1 MNTFKRILCIVLCF
15 YMLNSPAYGFTEKIE
30 PLDESE
36 IKTNIEEE
44 YGLKIIYSKDDE
56 NIDYMDCMLVLER
69 SLRRFPEGV
78 IKEITDYYSKM
89 GIETNVVI
97 NKTEKIADLFS
108 EYVLGDKSATV
119 YINALQ
125 NSMYNDE
132 CVASEESTVHEL
144 SHLISDYMYETYG
157 HDRMENDFL
166 KFNGGFQYGNW
177 EEKSDVFLN
186 KHSAMSFEDEVA
198 DLIWYTEVHP
208 ELLRALD
215 CEEKEI
221 VHKKIEYLAEVFD
234 QCFDSVSE
242 NTKLWMDAFPQEPDM
257 WAIDT
262 ITQLKNAS
270 IIPEEFEGMYDAYI
284 TKENFYTLVMNVVES
299 KLGKEELSNNFNLYM
314 QEEYVSLDPVKGE
327 IFMNDGMAVLDRS
340 MLCSNKEVIYKAYQ
354 MGFLGHE
361 GAGLEPD
368 SYITRL
374 EAAKMFAY
382 IANSQGMDIS
392 DYEVINYTDIDDV
405 QDSEKPFIYFAATKG
420 ILKGYGYNF
429 NPNGYCTYQETYIM
443 LMRLYNLL

>member
-1 MNTFKRILCIVLCF
+1 
-15 YMLNSPAYGFTEKIE
+15 
-30 PLDESE
+30 
-36 IKTNIEEE
+36 
-44 YGLKIIYSKDDE
+44 
-56 NIDYMDCMLVLER
+56 
-69 SLRRFPEGV
+69 
-78 IKEITDYYSKM
+78 
-89 GIETNVVI
+89 
-97 NKTEKIADLFS
+97 
-108 EYVLGDKSATV
+108 
-119 YINALQ
+119 
-125 NSMYNDE
+125 
-132 CVASEESTVHEL
+132 
-144 SHLISDYMYETYG
+144 
-157 HDRMENDFL
+157 
-166 KFNGGFQYGNW
+166 
-177 EEKSDVFLN
+177 
-186 KHSAMSFEDEVA
+186 
-198 DLIWYTEVHP
+198 
-208 ELLRALD
+208 
-215 CEEKEI
+215 
-221 VHKKIEYLAEVFD
+221 
-234 QCFDSVSE
+234 
-242 NTKLWMDAFPQEPDM
+242 MDAFPQEPDM

>member
-1 MNTFKRILCIVLCF
+1 
-15 YMLNSPAYGFTEKIE
+15 MLNSPAYGFAETIE

-44 YGLKIIYSKDDE
+44 YGIKIIYSQDDK

-78 IKEITDYYSKM
+78 IKEITDYYSQM

-108 EYVLGDKSATV
+108 EYVLADKSATV

-132 CVASEESTVHEL
+132 CVASEESTVYEI
-144 SHLISDYMYETYG
+144 SHLISDYMYEIYG
-157 HDRMENDFL
+157 HERMKNDFL
-166 KFNGGFQYGNW
+166 NFNSGFQYGNW
-177 EEKSDVFLN
+177 EECSDVFIN

-208 ELLRALD
+208 ELLRTLD
-215 CEEKEI
+215 SDEKEI
-221 VHKKIEYLAEVFD
+221 IHKKIEYLAEVFD
-234 QCFDSVSE
+234 ECFDSVSE
-242 NTKLWMDAFPQEPDM
+242 NTRLWMEAVPQEPDK
-257 WAIDT
+257 WALET
-262 ITQLKNAS
+262 VTQLKNAS
-270 IIPEEFEGMYDAYI
+270 LIPDEFDGIYDAYI
-284 TKENFYTLVMNVVES
+284 TKENFYTLIMNVMES
-299 KLGKEELSNNFNLYM
+299 KLGADEQKSSLNMYM

-327 IFMNDGMAVLDRS
+327 IFMNDGMYVPYSSL
-340 MLCSNKEVIYKAYQ
+340 LCSNKEVIYKAYQ
-354 MGFLGHE
+354 MGFLGHD
-361 GAGLEPD
+361 GIAEPD
-368 SYITRL
+368 SYMTRL

-382 IANSQGMDIS
+382 IANEQGMDIS
-392 DYEVINYTDIDDV
+392 DYEVINYNDLNDV
-405 QDSEKPFIYFAATKG
+405 KDQDKTFIYYAATKG

-429 NPNGYCTYQETYIM
+429 NPYGYCTYQETYIM
-443 LMRLYNLL
+443 LMRLYNIL

>member
-1 MNTFKRILCIVLCF
+1 MNTFKRILCIILCF

-44 YGLKIIYSKDDE
+44 YGLKIIYSQVDE

-97 NKTEKIADLFS
+97 NKTEKISDLFS
-108 EYVLGDKSATV
+108 EYVLADKSATV

-132 CVASEESTVHEL
+132 CVASEESTIHEL
-144 SHLISDYMYETYG
+144 SHLISDYMYEIYG
-157 HDRMENDFL
+157 HDKMKNDFS
-166 KFNGGFQYGNW
+166 KFNSGYEYGNW
-177 EEKSDVFLN
+177 EECSDIFIN

-208 ELLRALD
+208 ELLRTLD

-221 VHKKIEYLAEVFD
+221 IHEKIEYLAEAFD

-242 NTKLWMDAFPQEPDM
+242 NTKLWMEAIPQEPDK
-257 WAIDT
+257 WALET

-270 IIPEEFEGMYDAYI
+270 IIPEEFDGMYDAYI

-299 KLGKEELSNNFNLYM
+299 KLGADELSNSFDLYM

-327 IFMNDGMAVLDRS
+327 IFINDGMTVPDNTL
-340 MLCSNKEVIYKAYQ
+340 LCSNKEVIYKAYQ

-361 GAGLEPD
+361 GANIEPD
-368 SYITRL
+368 SYMTRL

-382 IANSQGMDIS
+382 IANGQGMDIS
-392 DYEVINYTDIDDV
+392 DYEVINYNDLDDV
-405 QDSEKPFIYFAATKG
+405 QDSDKPFIYYAATKG
-420 ILKGYGYNF
+420 ILRGYGYSF

-443 LMRLYNLL
+443 LMRLYNIL

>member
-1 MNTFKRILCIVLCF
+1 MNTFKRILCIALCF
-15 YMLNSPAYGFTEKIE
+15 YMLNFPAYGFAETIE

-44 YGLKIIYSKDDE
+44 YGIKIIYSQDVK

-78 IKEITDYYSKM
+78 IKEITDYYSQM

-108 EYVLGDKSATV
+108 EYVLGDKSATI

-132 CVASEESTVHEL
+132 CVASEESTVYEI
-144 SHLISDYMYETYG
+144 SHLISEYLYEIYG
-157 HDRMENDFL
+157 YDRMKNDFL
-166 KFNGGFQYGNW
+166 KFNSVYQYGNL
-177 EEKSDVFLN
+177 EECSEVFIN

-198 DLIWYTEVHP
+198 DLIWYNEVHP
-208 ELLRALD
+208 ELLRTLD
-215 CEEKEI
+215 CDEKEI
-221 VHKKIEYLAEVFD
+221 IHEKIEYLAEVFD
-234 QCFDSVSE
+234 ECFDSVSE
-242 NTKLWMDAFPQEPDM
+242 NTRLWMEAVPQEPDK
-257 WAIDT
+257 WALET
-262 ITQLKNAS
+262 VTQLKSAS
-270 IIPEEFEGMYDAYI
+270 LIPDEFDGIYDAYI

-299 KLGKEELSNNFNLYM
+299 KLESDENNSLNMYM

-327 IFMNDGMAVLDRS
+327 IFMNDGMNVPDNTL
-340 MLCSNKEVIYKAYQ
+340 LCSNKEVIYRAYQ
-354 MGFLGHE
+354 MGFLSHDGIT
-361 GAGLEPD
+361 EPD
-368 SYITRL
+368 RYMTRL

-382 IANSQGMDIS
+382 IANDRGMDIS
-392 DYEVINYTDIDDV
+392 DYEVINFNDLNDV
-405 QDSEKPFIYFAATKG
+405 KDQDKTFIYYAATKG
-420 ILKGYGYNF
+420 ILKGYGYSF

-443 LMRLYNLL
+443 LMRLYNIL